1 MRVGK
6 DEEEKTVGIAR
17 QDDILI
23 YIPSTFHRVR
33 ISQTI
38 DKNKT
43 HNIILRNVTLY
54 DIMCLG
60 Y

>member
-1 MRVGK
+1 MGVGK
-6 DEEEKTVGIAR
+6 DEEGKTVGIAR
-17 QDDILI
+17 QDDIFTGI
-23 YIPSTFHRVR
+23 FHRVR

-38 DKNKT
+38 NKNKT